1 MPILSIGVS
10 LQKLS
15 VIISIVL
22 MLSAGIGGYYVLR
35 ADVEKLKQV
44 VSTEGVIQFATMQAD
59 INHFKEQIE
68 ELKEA
73 DKVLHR
79 RITIIKPHP

>member
-1 MPILSIGVS
+1 LSIGVS